1 MAMKNTGLYVQH
13 AALYCTVMHSGF
25 LAQVQSVYP
34 VYIQAL
40 PFLPS
45 LPGRCFLSTLSNL
58 VDSDFAQT
66 QVLVSTDQLSEPQ
79 GPGDV
84 WHAVQR
90 TKALKHPLC
99 FSHFLC

>member
-1 MAMKNTGLYVQH
+1 MKNTGLYVQH
-13 AALYCTVMHSGF
+13 EDLYYIVMHSEV

-40 PFLPS
+40 ILLPS
-45 LPGRCFLSTLSNL
+45 LPGRCFLSILSNL
-58 VDSDFAQT
+58 VDSDSAQT
-66 QVLVSTDQLSEPQ
+66 QVLISTDQLSEPQ
-79 GPGDV
+79 GLGDV